1 MKQKQPR
8 REKGKYGYYVTDRDQ
23 AQMEF
28 DRETEMQNHL
38 SWQLERFHFGIS

>member
-8 REKGKYGYYVTDRDQ
+8 REKGKCGYYAVDRDQ
-23 AQMEF
+23 TQMEF

-38 SWQLERFHFGIS
+38 LWQLERFHFGIS